1 MASRKV
7 TAKNI
12 EPAVDDQQLVND
24 NPDHDVELVEEI
36 TMDVHDNPDA
46 VIDGVLVFEVTS
58 LPGGEV
64 LIDFVDGSTQIVTQE
79 EIPSS
84 LNPFHEGGIGM
95 NQIPVYLETPTS

>member
-7 TAKNI
+7 TTKNI
-12 EPAVDDQQLVND
+12 EPAVDDLQLVDD
-24 NPDHDVELVEEI
+24 NPNHEVELVEEI

-46 VIDGVLVFEVTS
+46 IIDGAVVFEVTA
-58 LPGGEV
+58 LPGGLV
-64 LIDFVDGSTQIVTQE
+64 HVDFVDGSDQTVTQE
-79 EIPSS
+79 ELPSS